1 MIFFFNLLFV
11 SFSLIE
17 KMHIIDF
24 RIISCK
30 FQHFFLSK
38 GDKPNMLGETFYNHN
53 ILNIR
58 IKFYIL

>member
-11 SFSLIE
+11 SLKLIN
-17 KMHIIDF
+17 MYIIDF

-38 GDKPNMLGETFYNHN
+38 GDKPNMLRETFYNHN